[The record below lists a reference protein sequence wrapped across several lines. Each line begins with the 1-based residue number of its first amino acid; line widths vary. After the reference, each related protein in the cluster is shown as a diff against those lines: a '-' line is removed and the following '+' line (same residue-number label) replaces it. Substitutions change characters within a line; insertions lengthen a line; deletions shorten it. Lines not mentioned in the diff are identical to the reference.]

1 MYMSFSV
8 KMNKIYH
15 TVETVPKPNKK
26 NVETEAK
33 IDTPPPN
40 TQVHDH
46 SLFWLGTCIS
56 IKSGG
61 VNFAL

>member
-1 MYMSFSV
+1 MYMYMSFSV

-33 IDTPPPN
+33 IDTPPP
-40 TQVHDH
+40 THKYMTTH
-46 SLFWLGTCIS
+46 F
-56 IKSGG
+56 SGLAHA
-61 VNFAL
+61 FQ

>member
-15 TVETVPKPNKK
+15 SVETVPKPNRK

-33 IDTPPPN
+33 IDTPPPKKN
-40 TQVHDH
+40 PHKYMTTH
-46 SLFWLGTCIS
+46 F
-56 IKSGG
+56 SGLAHA
-61 VNFAL
+61 FQ